1 MGRQPLPLLREC
13 GDRAPRHTR
22 LIFDKRNRR
31 PNEYTVRRKQET
43 SMATPINPL
52 NENFAVAPQLGPEDM
67 PAVAAAGYKSVIIN
81 RPDFEGGPDQPTAA
95 AVAEAARKVGLQCE
109 YQPVV
114 SGAMTQA
121 DVERFAELLGTLPQ
135 PVLAYC
141 RTGTRCTVLYRAATG
156 QQA

>member
-1 MGRQPLPLLREC
+1 
-13 GDRAPRHTR
+13 
-22 LIFDKRNRR
+22 
-31 PNEYTVRRKQET
+31 
-43 SMATPINPL
+43 MATPINPL
-52 NENFAVAPQLGPEDM
+52 NQNFAVAPQLGPEDM
-67 PAVAAAGYKSVIIN
+67 AAVAAAGYKSVIIN

-95 AVAEAARKVGLQCE
+95 DVAAAAEAAGLRCE

-121 DVERFAELLGTLPQ
+121 DLERFAELLNTLPQ

-156 QQA
+156 QG

>member
-1 MGRQPLPLLREC
+1 
-13 GDRAPRHTR
+13 
-22 LIFDKRNRR
+22 
-31 PNEYTVRRKQET
+31 
-43 SMATPINPL
+43 MATPINPL
-52 NENFAVAPQLGPEDM
+52 NQNFAVAPQLTPEDM

-95 AVAEAARKVGLQCE
+95 AVAEAARNAGLHCE

-114 SGAMTQA
+114 SGAMTPA
-121 DVERFAELLGTLPQ
+121 DVQRFAELLGTLPQ

-156 QQA
+156 QG